1 MKKEELFQVNP
12 FNNNH
17 IKMIQDFERENEI
30 KTRTTDFLNKLTKE
44 MTKEEYE
51 KNKLNSNEIEESLFI
66 KEAKKI
72 KDSCHIYGEKDIKSC
87 NISFAPIKT
96 KLQNRRLLS
105 LAVDYAMN
113 ILGMVDIFIKANFDD
128 KNMIA
133 NLEAKG
139 FESLGEENG
148 QLIYLKEKELI

>member
-1 MKKEELFQVNP
+1 MKKLKKEELFQVNP

-87 NISFAPIKT
+87 NK
-96 KLQNRRLLS
+96 
-105 LAVDYAMN
+105 
-113 ILGMVDIFIKANFDD
+113 
-128 KNMIA
+128 
-133 NLEAKG
+133 
-139 FESLGEENG
+139 
-148 QLIYLKEKELI
+148 KECNN

>member
-66 KEAKKI
+66 KEAKK
-72 KDSCHIYGEKDIKSC
+72 
-87 NISFAPIKT
+87 
-96 KLQNRRLLS
+96 
-105 LAVDYAMN
+105 
-113 ILGMVDIFIKANFDD
+113 
-128 KNMIA
+128 
-133 NLEAKG
+133 
-139 FESLGEENG
+139 
-148 QLIYLKEKELI
+148 

>member
-72 KDSCHIYGEKDIKSC
+72 KDSCNIYGEKDIKSC

-133 NLEAKG
+133 NLEARG